1 MYQDVGIEKNTSESA
16 HNPDASPEQ
25 VKCSPWIH
33 PKLVTESRHVTQT
46 SLGVEK
52 YEEVSGLCFTKC
64 SYIYVRT
71 VSHAFTC
78 IHMPTCQD
86 CIRSNRLDLLNL
98 VNTQFI

>member
-64 SYIYVRT
+64 SYIYMYVQYHMH
-71 VSHAFTC
+71 SHAFTC
-78 IHMPTCQD
+78 P
-86 CIRSNRLDLLNL
+86 L
-98 VNTQFI
+98 VKIASEVIVWIFSI

>member
-64 SYIYVRT
+64 SYMYIYVRT

-78 IHMPTCQD
+78 P
-86 CIRSNRLDLLNL
+86 L
-98 VNTQFI
+98 VKIASEVIVWIFSI